1 MDEPVWSNDGDVFM
15 VKVGAGVILTEGDK
29 VLLVRGS
36 STGYGLWTQPRGLWK
51 EGETTKDTAIR
62 ECWEETGLKIRIR
75 DIIAAIDLRVHRDDQ
90 TEQELFLSYSGE
102 IVDANELGPRAE
114 IDEINWFPIEEA
126 LERTDVS
133 TSTKIGI
140 AKATGRKIDINLK
153 VQMKD
158 ALWEVIP

>member
-1 MDEPVWSNDGDVFM
+1 M
-15 VKVGAGVILTEGDK
+15 
-29 VLLVRGS
+29 LVRGS

-62 ECWEETGLKIRIR
+62 ECWEETGLKIRKE
-75 DIIAAIDLRVHRDDQ
+75 IIAAIDLRVHRDDE
-90 TEQELFLSYSGE
+90 TEQELFLCYSGE
-102 IVDANELGPRAE
+102 IVDAREFGPRAE
-114 IDEINWFPIEEA
+114 IEEIRWFPIEEA
-126 LERTDVS
+126 LERSDVS

-140 AKATGRKIDINLK
+140 ARVTGTKPDINLK